1 LSSLGY
7 KAVSTSR
14 DAQGRTSIKMS
25 ADANA
30 TQQKFNHQL
39 KEKNRVSNFALG
51 GYTTHKFAGET
62 ISSEAFKGAQ
72 HQTFTGR

>member
-1 LSSLGY
+1 
-7 KAVSTSR
+7 
-14 DAQGRTSIKMS
+14 MS

-51 GYTTHKFAGET
+51 GYTAQKFAGQT
-62 ISSEAFKGAQ
+62 INSEAFKGAQ
-72 HQTFTGR
+72 HQSFNGR